1 MRRFLTKKDLKLKKK
16 QTIYTFIG
24 VVVII
29 GIYLFLTRE
38 KKTEPEAP
46 IVSVAPAQ
54 QQDVEIYGEYVGRIR
69 AQQFVEVRARV
80 EGFLEQMLFE
90 EGTQVKRNQ
99 VLFIINQDQ
108 YQAKVDKARAQ
119 LKKDEATAR
128 KAERDLNRI
137 RPLYEQRAASQLD
150 LDNATAAYETA
161 VASVGMSQADL
172 DQAEQELSYTVVRSP
187 ITGQISERHVDLGT
201 LVGTS
206 GKSLLATIVKSDT
219 VLVDFSMTALDYLKS
234 KERNIIIG
242 QKDSTRSWQPTVTIT
257 LPDNTVYPY
266 KGLVDFAEPQVD
278 PKTGTFSVRAE
289 MSNPE
294 HVLLPG
300 QFTKVKLL
308 LDVRENATVVPQK
321 ALIIE
326 KGGAYIYVMRKDST
340 AEKRFIELGPEFG
353 NNAVVERG
361 LIPGENIVVEG
372 YHKLSPGIKMRIGT
386 APIEKEEE
394 IRMNKSH
401 NHQNVFT
408 K

>member
-16 QTIYTFIG
+16 QTIYTIIG
-24 VVVII
+24 VIVII

-386 APIEKEEE
+386 APIEKEEG
-394 IRMNKSH
+394 NKDE
-401 NHQNVFT
+401 
-408 K
+408 

>member
-16 QTIYTFIG
+16 QTIYTIIG

-187 ITGQISERHVDLGT
+187 ITGQISERHV
-201 LVGTS
+201 TS
-206 GKSLLATIVKSDT
+206 VPWSAHQASLCWPPS
-219 VLVDFSMTALDYLKS
+219 
-234 KERNIIIG
+234 
-242 QKDSTRSWQPTVTIT
+242 
-257 LPDNTVYPY
+257 
-266 KGLVDFAEPQVD
+266 
-278 PKTGTFSVRAE
+278 
-289 MSNPE
+289 
-294 HVLLPG
+294 
-300 QFTKVKLL
+300 
-308 LDVRENATVVPQK
+308 
-321 ALIIE
+321 
-326 KGGAYIYVMRKDST
+326 
-340 AEKRFIELGPEFG
+340 
-353 NNAVVERG
+353 
-361 LIPGENIVVEG
+361 
-372 YHKLSPGIKMRIGT
+372 
-386 APIEKEEE
+386 
-394 IRMNKSH
+394 
-401 NHQNVFT
+401 
-408 K
+408 

>member
-16 QTIYTFIG
+16 QTIYTIIG
-24 VVVII
+24 IVVII

-394 IRMNKSH
+394 NKDE
-401 NHQNVFT
+401 
-408 K
+408 